1 MNAFTK
7 KNLEKQSF
15 FQKIFK
21 KLPKQNFIIE
31 IENYLSEHEN
41 DISDISI
48 DFVNE
53 LVSKYKVN
61 YDKSF
66 EEDKKRLF
74 TQFLNKVLEDEKI
87 SDNESASLKALQ
99 KFLQVKDIFI
109 NKILT
114 EKTSE
119 IYKSK
124 VDDVIKDGVVDDK
137 EKEYIE
143 NIRKNLLLSDSTA
156 KNIYNAEAQKLLTDL
171 VNNSIKDERL
181 SPDEEKQ
188 INELAKNLDVRITY
202 EEKTKAALD
211 KYKLFWIIENGEI
224 PTISS
229 DINLQKSENLYF
241 KTNIEWYEMKSVT
254 QRVNYSGVSTRIK
267 ICKGVYYKI
276 GSVAP
281 ERVTQDI
288 WKIVDNGTLYL
299 TSKRIIFIGT
309 KANKNMKL
317 DKILAFEPYRNGV
330 QIDKDTGKATF
341 FSFTNNVDVFSLLL
355 SRLMNEYS
363 KK

>member
-1 MNAFTK
+1 MTDT
-7 KNLEKQSF
+7 S
-15 FQKIFK
+15 
-21 KLPKQNFIIE
+21 
-31 IENYLSEHEN
+31 
-41 DISDISI
+41 ISI
-48 DFVNE
+48 C
-53 LVSKYKVN
+53 Y
-61 YDKSF
+61 Y
-66 EEDKKRLF
+66 LF
-74 TQFLNKVLEDEKI
+74 WI
-87 SDNESASLKALQ
+87 
-99 KFLQVKDIFI
+99 IFI

-137 EKEYIE
+137 GKEYIE

-241 KTNIEWYEMKSVT
+241 KTIY
-254 QRVNYSGVSTRIK
+254 
-267 ICKGVYYKI
+267 
-276 GSVAP
+276 
-281 ERVTQDI
+281 
-288 WKIVDNGTLYL
+288 
-299 TSKRIIFIGT
+299 
-309 KANKNMKL
+309 NKL
-317 DKILAFEPYRNGV
+317 
-330 QIDKDTGKATF
+330 
-341 FSFTNNVDVFSLLL
+341 
-355 SRLMNEYS
+355 
-363 KK
+363 